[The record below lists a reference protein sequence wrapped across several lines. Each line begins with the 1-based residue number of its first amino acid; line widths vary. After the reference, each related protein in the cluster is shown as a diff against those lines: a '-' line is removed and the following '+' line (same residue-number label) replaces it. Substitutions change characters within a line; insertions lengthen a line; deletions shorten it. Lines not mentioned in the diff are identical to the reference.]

1 MRNLNA
7 ITPETETTSHYFWGQ
22 AHDWDVA
29 NKALTDMLVGQITT
43 AFLEDVAV
51 FEAQQRNMTILPNA
65 PQIDINADAGLIQAR
80 RILERIHEE
89 ELAAVPPPYPPPRAG
104 EGREGR
110 LRNDTNDHLVVV
122 TVSAHLNGHVLGEL
136 QMANEHAAG
145 KVEAS
150 DRSVLDHIRE
160 LVAEEQRL
168 YQHRAPTDADQERL
182 QKVKIELDQYW
193 DLLRQRRALEEFGRD
208 PADAHLRPAQIVEKY
223 EG

>member
-1 MRNLNA
+1 
-7 ITPETETTSHYFWGQ
+7 
-22 AHDWDVA
+22 
-29 NKALTDMLVGQITT
+29 
-43 AFLEDVAV
+43 
-51 FEAQQRNMTILPNA
+51 
-65 PQIDINADAGLIQAR
+65 
-80 RILERIHEE
+80 
-89 ELAAVPPPYPPPRAG
+89 
-104 EGREGR
+104 
-110 LRNDTNDHLVVV
+110 VVV
-122 TVSAHLNGHVLGEL
+122 TVSAHLKGHVLGEL
-136 QMANEHAAG
+136 QMANEHAAR

-168 YQHRAPTDADQERL
+168 YQDRAPTDADQERL

>member
-1 MRNLNA
+1 L
-7 ITPETETTSHYFWGQ
+7 Q
-22 AHDWDVA
+22 
-29 NKALTDMLVGQITT
+29 L
-43 AFLEDVAV
+43 
-51 FEAQQRNMTILPNA
+51 
-65 PQIDINADAGLIQAR
+65 
-80 RILERIHEE
+80 
-89 ELAAVPPPYPPPRAG
+89 PPPW
-104 EGREGR
+104 R
-110 LRNDTNDHLVVV
+110 LRNDADDHLVVV
-122 TVSAHLNGHVLGEL
+122 TVSAHLKGHALGEL
-136 QMANEHAAG
+136 QMANEHAAT

-168 YQHRAPTDADQERL
+168 YQDRAPTDADQERL